1 MVCGLR
7 RCWGSDLTIV
17 DGVGEISYPYRERRD
32 ILMAKKR
39 KTTGRRLNGEG
50 SIYQRTD
57 GRWVC
62 QITVNEKVRYI
73 YGKSAQEVKDKRDQ
87 AIDQAGKGILP
98 EPNKVTVEQWLKTWM
113 EEYKKDNLKP
123 STYNSYEQLIRLHIN
138 SAIGQV
144 KLKDL
149 RPSRVQKLINDCFRH
164 GRIISEKKDVTED
177 TKKRRKR
184 KPKKEQEPG
193 LSGRTVKYIHG
204 ILLQALDQAI
214 TEKLIA
220 YNPASKGNIKLPR
233 HEKPE
238 IQPLYTEEARKFLQA
253 IKDMWLYPLFLIDI
267 STGLRRG
274 ELLGL
279 QWPDINFTDKTA
291 TIRRSLI
298 QIDSKVQLQES
309 VKTKKSKRIV
319 SLTDDCIAELKS
331 LKAHQAQDKLIIGVD
346 NYPKD
351 GYVFC
356 WQDGKPL
363 RPDYVYSTFK
373 KLLKKHGFPVVRF
386 HDLRHSFATIMLEQG
401 VDLETVS
408 AMLGHNSIVITA
420 DIYTHVRQ
428 QIKATA
434 AGKLNNA
441 LSIAR

>member
-1 MVCGLR
+1 
-7 RCWGSDLTIV
+7 
-17 DGVGEISYPYRERRD
+17 
-32 ILMAKKR
+32 MAKR
-39 KTTGRRLNGEG
+39 KSTGRRLNGEG
-50 SIYQRTD
+50 SIFQRKD

-62 QITVNEKVRYI
+62 QITIDDKVRCF
-73 YGKSAQEVKDKRDQ
+73 YGKSSQEVKEKRDE
-87 AIDQAGKGILP
+87 ALDQARKGILP

-113 EEYKKDNLKP
+113 EVYKKDNLKP
-123 STYNSYEQLIRLHIN
+123 TTYNSYDQLIRVHIN
-138 SAIGQV
+138 PAIGNKKV
-144 KLKDL
+144 KDL
-149 RPSRVQKLINDCFRH
+149 KPSHIQKLINDCFRT
-164 GRIISEKKDVTED
+164 GRIKKDSKDEKD
-177 TKKRRKR
+177 LY
-184 KPKKEQEPG
+184 KKEDKSNKPTKPDG
-193 LSGRTVKYIHG
+193 LSARTVRYIHG

-220 YNPASKGNIKLPR
+220 YNPANKDGIKLPR

-238 IQPLYTEEARKFLQA
+238 IQPLYTEQAREFLQA

-279 QWPDINFTDKTA
+279 QWPDINFEDKTA

-298 QIDSKVQLQES
+298 QIDSKVHLQES

-319 SLTDDCIAELKS
+319 SLTDDCITELKR
-331 LKAHQAQDKLIIGVD
+331 LKARQAQDKLAIGVD

-351 GYVFC
+351 EYLFC
-356 WQDGKPL
+356 WKDGRPL

-373 KLLKKHGFPVVRF
+373 KLLKKHGFPEVRF

-408 AMLGHNSIVITA
+408 AMLGHESIVITA
-420 DIYTHVRQ
+420 DIYSHVRQ
-428 QIKATA
+428 KIKAQA
-434 AGKLNNA
+434 AGKMNNA
-441 LSIAR
+441 LKIAKN

>member
-1 MVCGLR
+1 MVR
-7 RCWGSDLTIV
+7 
-17 DGVGEISYPYRERRD
+17 
-32 ILMAKKR
+32 KK

-62 QITVNEKVRYI
+62 QITINEKVRYI
-73 YGKSAQEVKDKRDQ
+73 YGKSGPEVKEKRDQ
-87 AIDQAGKGILP
+87 MIDQASKGILP
-98 EPNKVTVEQWLKTWM
+98 ESNKVTVKQWLKTWM

-138 SAIGQV
+138 SAIGDV

-149 RPSRVQKLINDCFRH
+149 KPSRIQKLINDCYRN
-164 GRIISEKKDVTED
+164 GRIINEKKDVTDD
-177 TKKRRKR
+177 TKKRRK
-184 KPKKEQEPG
+184 KQPKKEKEPG
-193 LSGRTVKYIHG
+193 LSGRTVKYIYG

-238 IQPLYTEEARKFLQA
+238 IQPLYTEQAKEFLQA

-298 QIDSKVQLQES
+298 QIDSKVQLQR
-309 VKTKKSKRIV
+309 VSKPKRV
-319 SLTDDCIAELKS
+319 GGL
-331 LKAHQAQDKLIIGVD
+331 
-346 NYPKD
+346 YP
-351 GYVFC
+351 
-356 WQDGKPL
+356 
-363 RPDYVYSTFK
+363 
-373 KLLKKHGFPVVRF
+373 
-386 HDLRHSFATIMLEQG
+386 
-401 VDLETVS
+401 
-408 AMLGHNSIVITA
+408 
-420 DIYTHVRQ
+420 
-428 QIKATA
+428 
-434 AGKLNNA
+434 
-441 LSIAR
+441 